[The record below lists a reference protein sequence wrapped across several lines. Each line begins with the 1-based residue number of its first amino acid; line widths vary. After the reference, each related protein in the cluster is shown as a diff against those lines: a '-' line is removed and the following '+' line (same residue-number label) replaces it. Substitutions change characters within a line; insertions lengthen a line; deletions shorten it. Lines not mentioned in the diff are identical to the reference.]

1 MNEQAQQVAA
11 QRNTLAAQVK
21 QLLDRHKAEL
31 KPLADALEQHDN
43 WLIEYA
49 KQVGSKSLEINGV
62 EIERKDREEYA
73 IENWQQLWDWLR
85 PSELGYTY
93 LSKKVLK
100 EAMREFEDKHGQLPP
115 GTKKTEW
122 QEYKIKTA

>member
-1 MNEQAQQVAA
+1 MNEQAQVVAT

-21 QLLDRHKAEL
+21 QLAEQQKAAM
-31 KPLADALEQHDN
+31 KPLQDALDEHDK

-49 KQVGSKSLEINGV
+49 KQVGSKSLEICGV
-62 EIERKDREEYA
+62 EIERKEREEYQIA
-73 IENWQQLWDWLR
+73 DWQQLWDWLR

-93 LSKKVLK
+93 LSKKVIK
-100 EAMREFEDKHGQLPP
+100 EAMREFEDTHGQLPP

-122 QEYKIKTA
+122 QEYKIKNV